1 MTNKVYRADGGD
13 ITFDGEYRVHTF
25 TSNETFS
32 TNIYKYFSQQH
43 LKSKYGNNID
53 IELYIGDIDPKKT
66 LEAVGTSLP
75 VLNFQK
81 KSQTSLKYTAPSST
95 SLSLLFTEIE
105 KLKKIGLI
113 KNFTLNQANLEQIFM
128 RLTR

>member
-1 MTNKVYRADGGD
+1 M
-13 ITFDGEYRVHTF
+13 
-25 TSNETFS
+25 
-32 TNIYKYFSQQH
+32 
-43 LKSKYGNNID
+43 KSKYGNNID

-81 KSQTSLKYTAPSST
+81 KSQTSLKYTVPSST

-105 KLKKIGLI
+105 KLKKNGLI

>member
-1 MTNKVYRADGGD
+1 M
-13 ITFDGEYRVHTF
+13 
-25 TSNETFS
+25 
-32 TNIYKYFSQQH
+32 
-43 LKSKYGNNID
+43 KSKYGNNID
-53 IELYIGDIDPKKT
+53 IELYIGDIDPEKT
-66 LEAVGTSLP
+66 LEAVETSLP
-75 VLNFQK
+75 LLNFQK

>member
-1 MTNKVYRADGGD
+1 M
-13 ITFDGEYRVHTF
+13 
-25 TSNETFS
+25 
-32 TNIYKYFSQQH
+32 
-43 LKSKYGNNID
+43 KSKYGNNID
-53 IELYIGDIDPKKT
+53 IELYIGDIDPEKT
-66 LEAVGTSLP
+66 LEAVETSLP

>member
-1 MTNKVYRADGGD
+1 M
-13 ITFDGEYRVHTF
+13 
-25 TSNETFS
+25 
-32 TNIYKYFSQQH
+32 
-43 LKSKYGNNID
+43 KSKYGNNID
-53 IELYIGDIDPKKT
+53 IELYIGDIDPEKT
-66 LEAVGTSLP
+66 LEAVETSLP

-95 SLSLLFTEIE
+95 SLSLLFIEIE

>member
-1 MTNKVYRADGGD
+1 M
-13 ITFDGEYRVHTF
+13 
-25 TSNETFS
+25 
-32 TNIYKYFSQQH
+32 
-43 LKSKYGNNID
+43 
-53 IELYIGDIDPKKT
+53 GDIDPEKT
-66 LEAVGTSLP
+66 LEAVETSLP